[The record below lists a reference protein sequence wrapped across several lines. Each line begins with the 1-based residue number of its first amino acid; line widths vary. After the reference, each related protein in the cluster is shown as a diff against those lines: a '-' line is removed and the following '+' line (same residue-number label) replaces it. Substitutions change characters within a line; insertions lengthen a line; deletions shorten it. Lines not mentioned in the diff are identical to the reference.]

1 MKRFG
6 WLGEE
11 EVGLGSDYDSSGQR
25 VTRSYIPMPLRPNRS
40 MWLLRR
46 LLAYGP
52 QLALMVSPSTTLRA
66 ERQDLI

>member
-6 WLGEE
+6 WLGEKE
-11 EVGLGSDYDSSGQR
+11 AGLGSDYDSRGQR
-25 VTRSYIPMPLRPNRS
+25 VTRSYIHMPLRRNRS

-46 LLAYGP
+46 LLAYGA